1 MMERVES
8 ETWKRKQPVSGP
20 SDPSPE
26 GAALG
31 LRSPKGAGVGPRRCC
46 LVSKKVESGKSTPQA
61 RGLTGFSFH
70 FELCTFH
77 LRLLPLHKRRFNV
90 QNVRTSKSGQA
101 AGGLV

>member
-8 ETWKRKQPVSGP
+8 ETWKREQPVSGP
-20 SDPSPE
+20 
-26 GAALG
+26 
-31 LRSPKGAGVGPRRCC
+31 SPKGAGVGPRSDPARQVHAWDQDRCC

-61 RGLTGFSFH
+61 RGLKGFSFH

-77 LRLLPLHKRRFNV
+77 LRLLPLHKRRLNV
-90 QNVRTSKSGQA
+90 QNVRTSKSGHT